1 MKNINFSEF
10 KFWCS
15 ELSNL
20 YSLPRGFNKPSKRE
34 MAKYDKIVS
43 STDEKSEED
52 RLFLEMIDNKM
63 LARYDHP
70 ISKSTQSFL
79 IRLYGKSVFCKKTAA
94 KGNMFSFLEKGLD
107 MELEAIELMSKIDKT
122 KYERQSDFA
131 ENDYITGKC
140 DILSI
145 SKNKIIDTKI
155 SWDVNSFLK
164 ARIDS
169 VSKKHWYQ
177 VQGYMELYNIDKA
190 EVAFVLLNTP
200 PELIERERVKLTNK
214 VMVGEISMEKYEL
227 DMSNLDL
234 AYTYNNIPAK
244 NRVFRYVVKR
254 EPEIFPFL
262 YKKIEK
268 SRIWLEEFHN
278 NMKNNLFVV
287 SSQKYLEVEKNNTE
301 PDPAD
306 TD

>member
-1 MKNINFSEF
+1 MKNIDFSKF

-34 MAKYDKIVS
+34 MSKYDKIAS
-43 STDEKSEED
+43 SSGEKTEED
-52 RLFLEMIDNKM
+52 TLFLEMIDNKM
-63 LARYDHP
+63 MARYDHP
-70 ISKSTQSFL
+70 ISKSTKSFL
-79 IRLYGKSVFCKKTAA
+79 IRLYGKSIYCKKIAS

-140 DILSI
+140 DILSL

-200 PELIERERVKLTNK
+200 PELIERERIKLTNK

-234 AYTYNNIPAK
+234 AYTYNNIPAR

-268 SRIWLEEFHN
+268 SRLWLEEFHN

>member
-20 YSLPRGFNKPSKRE
+20 YSLPRGFNKPSKKE

-131 ENDYITGKC
+131 ENDYITGRC
-140 DILSI
+140 DILSL

-177 VQGYMELYNIDKA
+177 VQGYMELYDIDKA

-200 PELIERERVKLTNK
+200 PELIERERIKLTNK

-234 AYTYNNIPAK
+234 AYTYNNIPVK

-268 SRIWLEEFHN
+268 SRCWLEEFHN

-287 SSQKYLEVEKNNTE
+287 SSQKYLEAEKNNTE
-301 PDPAD
+301 PDPTD